1 MTKLA
6 EEIVFYS
13 PSNRAWYNSLTP
25 TERDAWIKNMKYRST
40 HDSADKV
47 VTEVGSKGNLLTS
60 TINDLTGLGRARELR
75 KRIAA
80 YNMSKGEIENFLNKD
95 LSKHYAGDRLTQEK
109 AKQIE
114 LKALMKEYQDAREY
128 ANKANKSFY
137 ANNKDNAELYMTN
150 VAPKKFNEGI
160 NNAFKARDIG
170 SAVGAVGTGL
180 LGGLAANWLARRF
193 TKDNKS
199 NWLTNL
205 ATIGATLGAGY
216 LGGKYI
222 GDYAGQNAATKA
234 GFGSEYAMQA
244 PNVNRFAD
252 NKAVNY
258 FRNLIG

>member
-6 EEIVFYS
+6 EEIRFYS
-13 PSNRAWYNSLTP
+13 PANQRWFNSLTP
-25 TERDAWIKNMKYRST
+25 LERDTVVNQMMYRSPY
-40 HDSADKV
+40 DSAEKIMNSSNGG
-47 VTEVGSKGNLLTS
+47 TAKIG
-60 TINDLTGLGRARELR
+60 DLTGIDSGRYIRN
-75 KRIAA
+75 RIASYGMTKDELEA
-80 YNMSKGEIENFLNKD
+80 YINRD
-95 LSKHYAGDRLTQEK
+95 LSKDFTGKRLKEEL
-109 AKQIE
+109 AKQQEIKNTLNTFE
-114 LKALMKEYQDAREY
+114 MLRKYINGS
-128 ANKANKSFY
+128 NKAFY
-137 ANNKDNAELYMTN
+137 AKNKDGVESRMTN
-150 VAPKKFNEGI
+150 AAPKKFNEGI

>member
-6 EEIVFYS
+6 EEVYFYS
-13 PSNRAWYNSLTP
+13 PANRAWFSSLTP
-25 TERDAWIKNMKYRST
+25 TERDAWLNNMSRRSAY
-40 HDSADKV
+40 DSADKIV
-47 VTEVGSKGNLLTS
+47 NTVGTKGNIITS
-60 TINDLTGLGRARELR
+60 TIKDYAGIDLGRDLR
-75 KRIAA
+75 KQIAA
-80 YNMSKGEIENFLNKD
+80 FGMNKQQINDFLNKD
-95 LSKHYAGDRLTQEK
+95 LSKEFTGDRYIQEK
-109 AKQIE
+109 AKQDK
-114 LKALMKEYQDAREY
+114 LRSLMSEFRDVRSNI
-128 ANKANKSFY
+128 NKLNKDFY
-137 ANNKDNAELYMTN
+137 AKDKDKADLYMTN

-160 NNAFKARDIG
+160 NQAFRARDLG
-170 SAVGAVGTGL
+170 TAAGAVGTGL

-222 GDYAGQNAATKA
+222 GDYAGQSAAAKA
-234 GFGSEYAMQA
+234 GLGSGYAMQA

-258 FRNLIG
+258 FRDLVG